1 MCRILDGPKKSR
13 AKRQSGAEIKHV
25 ATAKLLAEQKAKP
38 PNPKNSAQGIIYTGL
53 FWSMALLRTP

>member
-1 MCRILDGPKKSR
+1 MCTPCCYEAGSQGVCVESWTGPKKSR

-38 PNPKNSAQGIIYTGL
+38 PNTKK
-53 FWSMALLRTP
+53 